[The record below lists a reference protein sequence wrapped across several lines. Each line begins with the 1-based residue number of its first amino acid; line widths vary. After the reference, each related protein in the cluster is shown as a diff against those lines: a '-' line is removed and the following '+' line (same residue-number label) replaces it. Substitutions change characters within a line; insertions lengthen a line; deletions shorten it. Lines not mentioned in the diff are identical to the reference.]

1 MYTTVA
7 GKVKERRS
15 KMTVNNAGGLA
26 FQINDWQRL
35 DRFLIIGSSSGTYY
49 VGAQKLTL
57 ENALAVARC
66 LGEHGPRVVD
76 RIVEISDQG
85 RAPSNDPALFALA
98 MAASYQDDHTRA
110 YALAKL
116 PKVARTGTHLFH
128 FAAYVNAMR
137 GWGRSLRGSIANWYQ
152 AKELD
157 TLAYQAVKYQQR
169 DGWSHRDLLRLS
181 HPKTDDPVR
190 NAIYKW
196 IVDGDTCSQSFI
208 DGYTKAQ
215 RAVTESELIKLI
227 LDYNLTREML
237 PTQWLNSRA
246 VWEALLAKMPL
257 EAMVRNLGKMSHI
270 GLVLDNAEAIVTVV
284 ERLHQQAYIKHSR
297 LHPLAILEALKV
309 YGQGHGEK
317 GKLTWAVNSA
327 IIHALDDAFYLAF
340 DNVAPT
346 NKSIM
351 LGLDVSSSMSACS
364 VPNSPLSCAEAAV
377 VMALVTARREPQH
390 VLKAFSSRLVDP
402 KINPDDRLEDALRKT
417 RAIIYGGT
425 DCSLLTQY
433 ALAQQEHFD
442 GFVTYTKP
450 GWVACRLPH

>member
-1 MYTTVA
+1 
-7 GKVKERRS
+7 
-15 KMTVNNAGGLA
+15 
-26 FQINDWQRL
+26 
-35 DRFLIIGSSSGTYY
+35 
-49 VGAQKLTL
+49 
-57 ENALAVARC
+57 
-66 LGEHGPRVVD
+66 
-76 RIVEISDQG
+76 
-85 RAPSNDPALFALA
+85 
-98 MAASYQDDHTRA
+98 
-110 YALAKL
+110 
-116 PKVARTGTHLFH
+116 
-128 FAAYVNAMR
+128 
-137 GWGRSLRGSIANWYQ
+137 
-152 AKELD
+152 
-157 TLAYQAVKYQQR
+157 
-169 DGWSHRDLLRLS
+169 
-181 HPKTDDPVR
+181 
-190 NAIYKW
+190 
-196 IVDGDTCSQSFI
+196 
-208 DGYTKAQ
+208 
-215 RAVTESELIKLI
+215 
-227 LDYNLTREML
+227 
-237 PTQWLNSRA
+237 
-246 VWEALLAKMPL
+246 LAKMPL

-442 GFVTYTKP
+442 GFVTYTDSETWMGSMPITTLNAYRRAINPTAKQIVVGMTATEVTIADP
-450 GWVACRLPH
+450 ADLLAMDIAGFDTATPQVIGDFIAA